1 MADHGEHPGAACEHP
16 LDATRRTFLRGGVG
30 LGSIALAALARGERS
45 PFGPSADEPFENPL
59 APKAPPLPAKAR
71 RVIYLAMSGA
81 PPQLDMF
88 DPKPELNRLHGTLAP
103 KEFFEGKRLAF
114 IKGHPKLLG
123 APHGFER
130 YGESG
135 MDGSVLTPNFGRY
148 ADKVCMVRSMCTDQF
163 NHAPADLLLWTGNAT
178 VGKAS
183 MGSWVTWGLGTLN
196 QDLPGFVVLV
206 SGGSDPTGGSALW
219 GSGFLPSEYQGVRLR
234 SAGEPVLYVNDPPG
248 LSRPMRRRM
257 LDALR
262 RANEAGHARHGD
274 PETLARIA
282 QYELAFRMQT
292 SVPEVMDISAESTE
306 TLAAYGATPGRA
318 SFANNCLLARRLCEA
333 GVRFIQLHDW
343 GWDLH
348 GTFNGDDLATMFPQ
362 KCREID
368 QPIAALME
376 ELDQRGLLEDTLVV
390 WGGEF
395 GRTPMLE
402 ARNGSTLLGRDHH
415 PDCFTVWLAGAGV
428 KRGHVHGATDELGY
442 AIVEGRTT
450 VRDLQATI
458 LHLLG
463 FDAERM
469 RFPYQGLDQRLIGVE
484 EGPRVVREWLA

>member
-1 MADHGEHPGAACEHP
+1 MAPREHTFDANP
-16 LDATRRTFLRGGVG
+16 LTATRRTFLQGGVG
-30 LGSIALAALARGERS
+30 LGSIALTALARSGQ
-45 PFGPSADEPFENPL
+45 EPAPGPL
-59 APKAPPLPAKAR
+59 APKAPPHPARAK

-81 PPQLDMF
+81 PPQLDLF
-88 DPKPELNRLHGTLAP
+88 DPKPELSRLHGTPAP
-103 KEFFEGKRLAF
+103 SAFFEGKRLAF

-123 APHGFER
+123 APHGFAK
-130 YGESG
+130 YGASG
-135 MDGSVLTPNFGRY
+135 MDGSVLTPGFERY
-148 ADKVCMVRSMCTDQF
+148 ADKVCLVRSMCTDQF
-163 NHAPADLLLWTGNAT
+163 NHAPADLLLWTGNPT

-183 MGSWVTWGLGTLN
+183 MGAWVTWGLGTPN
-196 QDLPGFVVLV
+196 QDLPGFVVLI

-219 GSGFLPSEYQGVRLR
+219 GSGFLPSEHQGVRLR
-234 SAGEPVLYVNDPPG
+234 SAGEPVLYVNDPQG
-248 LSRPMRRRM
+248 LSRPLRRRM

-262 RANEAGHARHGD
+262 RANEADHAQHGD

-292 SVPEVMDISAESTE
+292 SVPEVMDISAEPAQVLE
-306 TLAAYGATPGRA
+306 DYGATPGKA
-318 SFANNCLLARRLCEA
+318 SFANNCLLARRLAEA

-348 GTFNGDDLATMFPQ
+348 GTNPGDDLATAFPQ
-362 KCREID
+362 KCKEID
-368 QPIAALME
+368 RPIAALMSD
-376 ELDQRGLLEDTLVV
+376 LDERGLLEDTLVV

-415 PDCFTVWLAGAGV
+415 PDCFTIWLAGAGV

-442 AIVEGRTT
+442 SIVAGKAT

-463 FDAERM
+463 FDAEAL
-469 RFPYQGLDQRLIGVE
+469 RFPYQGLEQRLIGVE
-484 EGPRVVREWLA
+484 EGPRVMREWLA

>member
-1 MADHGEHPGAACEHP
+1 MTHHDEHARGFEHP
-16 LDATRRTFLRGGVG
+16 LDATRRTFLQGGVG
-30 LGSIALAALARGERS
+30 LGAIALAALTHADTPR
-45 PFGPSADEPFENPL
+45 AQDEPFVDPL
-59 APKAPPLPAKAR
+59 APKAPPLPAKAK

-88 DPKPELNRLHGTLAP
+88 DPKPELNRLHGTP
-103 KEFFEGKRLAF
+103 CPNEFFEGKRLAF

-123 APHGFER
+123 APHGFAK

-135 MDGSVLTPNFGRY
+135 MDGSVLTPSFGRY
-148 ADKVCMVRSMCTDQF
+148 ADKVCMVRSMHTDQF
-163 NHAPADLLLWTGNAT
+163 NHAPADLLLWTGSPT
-178 VGKAS
+178 VGKAA
-183 MGSWVTWGLGTLN
+183 MGAWVTWGLGTLN
-196 QDLPGFVVLV
+196 QDLPGYVVMV

-234 SAGEPVLYVNDPPG
+234 SAGEPVLYVNDPEG

-262 RANEAGHARHGD
+262 RSNEADHARHKD

-282 QYELAFRMQT
+282 QYELAYRMQA
-292 SVPEVMDISAESTE
+292 SVPEVMDISAEPESVR
-306 TLAAYGATPGRA
+306 AAYGATPGKA
-318 SFANNCLLARRLCEA
+318 SFANNCLLARRLAEA

-348 GTFNGDDLATMFPQ
+348 GTNPGDDLATSFPQ
-362 KCREID
+362 KCKEID

-376 ELDQRGLLEDTLVV
+376 DLDQRGLLEDTLVV

-415 PDCFTVWLAGAGV
+415 PDCFTMWLAGAGV
-428 KRGHVHGATDELGY
+428 KRGHVHGMTDELGY
-442 AIVEGRTT
+442 SIADGAASVH
-450 VRDLQATI
+450 DLQATI

-463 FDAERM
+463 FDPERL
-469 RFPYQGLDQRLIGVE
+469 RYPFQGLEQRLIGVE